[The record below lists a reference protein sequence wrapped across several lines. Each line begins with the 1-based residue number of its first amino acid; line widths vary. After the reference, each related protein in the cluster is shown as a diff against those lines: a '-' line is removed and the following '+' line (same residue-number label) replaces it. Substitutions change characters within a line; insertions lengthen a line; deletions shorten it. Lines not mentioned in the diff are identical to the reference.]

1 MNSRQRRTVALSLV
15 VSATFL
21 FLAFRNVPL
30 EELGAALRRLHAG
43 WLLVAIALSL
53 LIMVFRTWRW
63 QLELR
68 PLERVPF
75 GRLWV
80 VTAVAYM
87 AINLIPARLGE
98 VVRPWLLSRRAS
110 VSFASV
116 VGNLVVEK
124 TRDAVVP
131 LLYILV
137 GLVTIE
143 NLPECVRTGARV
155 PAVGAAVLV
164 VLVLLLYWRGEAFV
178 DRSVLRFLPER
189 VGAGVKRVTGAIVAG
204 MRVLPN
210 PRLVL
215 AVFLVSV
222 ALWFLPILSSY
233 VMMRAFEFQ
242 LPFSAAVVVFIFIGF
257 GTALP
262 NVPGML
268 CPYQYACILALG
280 LFGVP
285 KGDALAY
292 GLVLN
297 AVQFLSLVG
306 QGLVAWPLAGISVA
320 DLRQVTRG
328 ANDEGSRTK

>member
-1 MNSRQRRTVALSLV
+1 MNTNQRRTIVLGLL
-15 VSATFL
+15 VSAGFL
-21 FLAFRNVPL
+21 YLAFRNVPL
-30 EELGAALRRLHAG
+30 ADLAAALGRLHVG
-43 WLLVAIALSL
+43 WLLVTVLISL

-63 QLELR
+63 QIELR
-68 PLERVPF
+68 PLERIPF

-80 VTAVAYM
+80 VTAVAYL

-98 VVRPWLLSRRAS
+98 VVRPWLLSRRSS
-110 VSFASV
+110 VSFSNV

-124 TRDAVVP
+124 TMDAVVT

-143 NLPECVRTGARV
+143 NLPEWVRTGARV

-178 DRSVLRFLPER
+178 DRTVLRFLPER
-189 VGAGVKRVTGAIVAG
+189 FGEGVKRVTGAIVAG

-215 AVFLVSV
+215 AVFLVSLV
-222 ALWFLPILSSY
+222 LWFLPILSSY
-233 VMMRAFEFQ
+233 VMTRAFAFDV
-242 LPFSAAVVVFIFIGF
+242 PFGAAVVVFIFIGF

-262 NVPGML
+262 NVPGMIG
-268 CPYQYACILALG
+268 PYQYACILALG

-285 KGDALAY
+285 QADALAY

-297 AVQFLSLVG
+297 AVQFFTLVA
-306 QGLVAWPLAGISVA
+306 QGLIAMPLAGVSVA
-320 DLRQVTRG
+320 DL
-328 ANDEGSRTK
+328 AAAARTKDER